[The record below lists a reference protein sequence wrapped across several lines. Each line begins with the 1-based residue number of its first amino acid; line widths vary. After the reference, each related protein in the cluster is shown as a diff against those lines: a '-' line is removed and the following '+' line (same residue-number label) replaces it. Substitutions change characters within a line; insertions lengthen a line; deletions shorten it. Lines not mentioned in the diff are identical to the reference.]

1 MQSQVAK
8 TFASDSQS
16 IWHFEPSHTT
26 VEFSIRNLFFFTVTG
41 RLTVL
46 LGAILL
52 DEADII
58 RSAVR
63 ATISAASVDT
73 RLKRRDAHLR
83 SADFLAAER
92 HPNVEFQS
100 SKVGPG
106 KDRDTLAISGSPD
119 AAGNFTLNGLPA
131 EALGT
136 LSAGTGGDSEGFLP
150 ARLSDVRAGTDGI
163 ELRLRR
169 GVVIEGEVEL
179 PQGASTTG
187 RIVTAEPL
195 AGASPERPARSRTL
209 EWKTG
214 RFRIYR

>member
-106 KDRDTLAISGSPD
+106 KDRDTLAISGSLTIRGISKDILLDVSEVDRSKSP
-119 AAGNFTLNGLPA
+119 NGEEVIYYCA
-131 EALGT
+131 TTEIDRFAFGINY
-136 LSAGTGGDSEGFLP
+136 G
-150 ARLSDVRAGTDGI
+150 RA
-163 ELRLRR
+163 
-169 GVVIEGEVEL
+169 VIG
-179 PQGASTTG
+179 
-187 RIVTAEPL
+187 
-195 AGASPERPARSRTL
+195 RTL
-209 EWKTG
+209 KVTINVQATKQG
-214 RFRIYR
+214 